1 MILTQEEKTA
11 VVVGNIQQ
19 NTVGID
25 AKNVNFITSLLTE
38 KLYSKPI
45 QSFLREIVSNAYD
58 SHIEAKSDEPVLI
71 KLDYDNGKN
80 IRISIRDYGTG
91 LSPERFDLI
100 YKNIGSSTKRESNDY
115 IGALGLGRFSALAV
129 SNKCTIIS
137 CYEGTKDIYEM
148 YKDEGTVH
156 IDKLFST
163 ATNEH
168 NGIEVSVVVPNEY
181 NSLRAIEQGIKN
193 LVFFSDVYLSSNINN
208 ISIGENFNK
217 RKVRKYKS
225 FAYVYWEDQAKS
237 IEFFADEVNQYRE
250 YNVLYGDVIYPV
262 KFDNLDNDVKDITL
276 PKTDFLLRFNLG
288 ELDITP
294 SRESL
299 QMTKKTIGAI
309 NNKLREYKQEISGLI
324 SNEFGTTNTLIKFL
338 ECFSMSKESCLEC
351 KIKIGSTDTKGIY
364 FTVDRIRPL
373 DIINT
378 TNLNVLYKGTVFPI
392 DFHIVG
398 KILNQIQGYGNYAAF
413 THRVKNKY
421 RKMLKTE
428 DSIYL
433 RAFLAYINAN
443 MVFIHKGE
451 RIPSIIPFYLKGEY
465 ANFILSTKNEEK
477 IMLRSV
483 YKQYLS
489 ILTSDKEAEK
499 AITYALRRNYF
510 SKRKLIEK
518 KDVPK
523 KYVDDWDYTHKKT
536 VKPKEKADPNSLVIY
551 GFSNYK
557 ENLFRIDSEAILRA
571 IKKYK
576 VYVFDKN
583 SPNIPFF
590 KGALRNC
597 CGMLC
602 DTMGFVT
609 EHVILCATATKNMQA
624 CYNSG
629 MLSETDFLSKD
640 NPIFRKYAAIKLW
653 LMQYNFTPATMPLVA
668 CSLKHFST
676 CSFIEKDRVKEILK
690 IRAFAEGFFAYPDNN
705 FLKFI
710 DEYISVGAVDWKV
723 FLALPST
730 KEMQIADFEYRCSSS
745 SPEIDA
751 WRVLLTQ
758 KKLIPMNIKKYCL
771 SKKKIDEC
779 IKGRW

>member
-137 CYEGTKDIYEM
+137 CYNGTKDIYEM
-148 YKDEGTVH
+148 YKDGGIVH

-163 ATNEH
+163 ATGEH

-181 NSLRAIEQGIKN
+181 NSIKAIERGIKN
-193 LVFFSDVYLSSNINN
+193 LVFFSDVYLSSNLN
-208 ISIGENFNK
+208 SFPIGENFNK
-217 RKVRKYKS
+217 RKVRKYNS

-237 IEFFADEVNQYRE
+237 IEFSADEINQYRE
-250 YNVLYGDVIYPV
+250 YDILYGDVIYPV
-262 KFDNLDNDVKDITL
+262 KFDNLDSDVKNITL
-276 PKTDFLLRFNLG
+276 PTTDFLLRFNLG

-299 QMTKKTIGAI
+299 QMTKKTINAI
-309 NNKLREYKQEISGLI
+309 NNKLREYKKEISGLI

-338 ECFSMSKESCLEC
+338 ECFSMSKESYLEC

-364 FTVDRIRPL
+364 FSVDKIKPM
-373 DIINT
+373 DIVNI
-378 TNLNVLYKGTVFPI
+378 TNLNVLYKGMVFPI
-392 DFHIVG
+392 DFHTVG
-398 KILNQIQGYGNYAAF
+398 KLINQIQEYGDYASFAYKI
-413 THRVKNKY
+413 KNKY

-428 DSIYL
+428 DSIYIRVL
-433 RAFLAYINAN
+433 LAYINTSTI
-443 MVFIHKGE
+443 FIHRGE
-451 RIPSIIPFYLKGEY
+451 RIPGIIPFYLKGEY
-465 ANFILSTKNEEK
+465 TSFILSTKKEEK
-477 IMLRSV
+477 IMLRSIF
-483 YKQYLS
+483 KQYLS
-489 ILTSDKEAEK
+489 ILTGDKEAEK
-499 AITYALRRNYF
+499 AIEYALLRNYF

-518 KDVPK
+518 KDVSK
-523 KYVDDWDYTHKKT
+523 KYIDDWNYAHKKT
-536 VKPKEKADPNSLVIY
+536 IMPKEKADSNSLVLY
-551 GFSNYK
+551 GFDNYK
-557 ENLFRIDSEAILRA
+557 ENLFKIDSERILKFLKR
-571 IKKYK
+571 YK

-590 KGALRNC
+590 KRALRNC
-597 CGMLC
+597 CTTIG
-602 DTMGFVT
+602 DTMGFIT
-609 EHVILCATATKNMQA
+609 EHVILCATATKNIQA

-653 LMQYNFTPATMPLVA
+653 LMQYNLIQYMPSVA
-668 CSLKHFST
+668 DSFKHFPTSK
-676 CSFIEKDRVKEILK
+676 FIERDRVEKIIK
-690 IRAFAEGFFAYPDNN
+690 IRRFMGGFLSYPDNDL
-705 FLKFI
+705 LKFI
-710 DEYISVGAVDWKV
+710 DEYISVGAVDWKT
-723 FLALPST
+723 FLALPT
-730 KEMQIADFEYRCSSS
+730 KEEMQIADFEYKDNSTPPR
-745 SPEIDA
+745 IDA

-758 KKLIPMNIKKYCL
+758 WKLIPMNIKEYCL
-771 SKKKIDEC
+771 SKKKIYEC